1 MTELNDCRE
10 QVKAAIAE
18 GLPIVYAD
26 ETVFTKHTMKN
37 TDYIRAHNAMTI
49 DGKRTY
55 QPYLTAVAGVSSD
68 RGVDFMQTFSHSLN
82 SELFASFVERISVSR
97 DGKPFALFMD
107 RAAFHHSAY
116 TLEQLKRLHV
126 RPILNVTAS
135 PQYNPIEGCFSTVKN
150 FYKRRRLNYIV
161 NDEDINYQKLIRESF
176 KQLTIEIVRKQ
187 IDYCTAQ
194 LLAETQENR
203 EVQKCR

>member
-10 QVKAAIAE
+10 QVKAAMAE

-37 TDYIRAHNAMTI
+37 SDYIKAHNAMTI

-55 QPYLTAVAGVSSD
+55 QPYMTAVAGVSSD
-68 RGVDFMQTFSHSLN
+68 RGVDLMQTFSHSLN
-82 SELFASFVERISVSR
+82 SELFVSFVECISKSR

-107 RAAFHHSAY
+107 RATFHHSAY
-116 TLEQLKRLHV
+116 TLEKLEQLNV

-161 NDEDINYQKLIRESF
+161 NDEDINYQKLVRESF
-176 KQLTIEIVRKQ
+176 KQITIEIVRKQ

-194 LLAETQENR
+194 LLAETQA
-203 EVQKCR
+203 KT

>member
-176 KQLTIEIVRKQ
+176 KQVTIETVRKQ
-187 IDYCTAQ
+187 INNSMTK
-194 LLAETQENR
+194 LL
-203 EVQKCR
+203 

>member
-1 MTELNDCRE
+1 MTELDQCRA
-10 QVKAAIAE
+10 QVKAAVAD

-26 ETVFTKHTMKN
+26 ETVFTKHTMKGS
-37 TDYIRAHNAMTI
+37 DYIKAHNAMTI

-55 QPYLTAVAGVSSD
+55 QPYMTAVAGVSSD
-68 RGVDFMQTFSHSLN
+68 RGVDLMQTFSHSLN
-82 SELFASFVERISVSR
+82 SELFVSFVECISKSR

-107 RAAFHHSAY
+107 RATFHHSTY
-116 TLEQLKRLHV
+116 TLAHLERLHV

-176 KQLTIEIVRKQ
+176 KQLTTSIIVKFIENSMQ
-187 IDYCTAQ
+187 Q
-194 LLAETQENR
+194 LLESTEKR
-203 EVQKCR
+203 

>member
-1 MTELNDCRE
+1 M
-10 QVKAAIAE
+10 AE

-26 ETVFTKHTMKN
+26 ETVFTKHTMKSS
-37 TDYIRAHNAMTI
+37 DYIKTHSAMTI

-55 QPYLTAVAGVSSD
+55 QPFMTAVAGVSSD

-150 FYKRRRLNYIV
+150 YYKRKRLNYLV
-161 NDEDINYQKLIRESF
+161 NNEDFNNLNLIREAF
-176 KQLTIEIVRKQ
+176 RTLTIEIIRKQ
-187 IDYCTAQ
+187 IEKSTKK
-194 LLAETQENR
+194 LLGDTKNTNDSH
-203 EVQKCR
+203 K